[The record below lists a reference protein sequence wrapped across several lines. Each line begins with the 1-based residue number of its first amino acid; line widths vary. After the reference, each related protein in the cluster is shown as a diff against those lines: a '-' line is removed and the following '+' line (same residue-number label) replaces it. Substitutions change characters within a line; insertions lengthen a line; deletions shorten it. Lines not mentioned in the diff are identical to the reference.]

1 MKLPSTNYE
10 LRTNRGF
17 TLIELLLYVS
27 IVSAMILSIAAIL
40 PLFMQSRVKNQ
51 TISEV
56 EQQGTAALQII
67 TQTLRNAETI
77 TSPTI
82 GTSAS
87 SATIDVVSAG
97 VDPTV
102 LDLSGG
108 VLRITEGAGSA
119 VALTNSRVTVSA
131 LTFYNPSRTSTPGN
145 LRIQFTVT
153 GVNPSGRN
161 EYDYSKTFYGNAS
174 LR

>member
-108 VLRITEGAGSA
+108 VLRITEGVGSP
-119 VALTNSRVTVSA
+119 VSLTNSRVTVSG
-131 LTFYNPSRTSTPGN
+131 LTFYNLSRTSTPEN

-153 GVNPSGRN
+153 SVNTSGRN
-161 EYDYSKTFYGNAS
+161 EYD
-174 LR
+174 